1 MERMSGMKKAKRA
14 PMKVKSKKGSYIM
27 EAAIVLPMIILA
39 TITAILIIMFFYS
52 QMTEQCRLHTA
63 LRAEAGQLTGK
74 TAYAGHADDAA
85 DLQAE
90 IYADRNAMGGEVYGK
105 KYLVM
110 EHKGLLARKGSFVAE
125 GACHA
130 VDGVEYVRYCNMVK
144 GAAGIDE

>member
-1 MERMSGMKKAKRA
+1 
-14 PMKVKSKKGSYIM
+14 M

-63 LRAEAGQLTGK
+63 LRMEAGRLSEK
-74 TAYAGHADDAA
+74 TIYTAGADSSA
-85 DLQAE
+85 DLEAE
-90 IYADRNAMGGEVYGK
+90 IYIDSKAMGGEVYGK

-110 EHKGLLARKGSFVAE
+110 EHKGLLSRKGAFVVE
-125 GACHA
+125 GKCHA

-144 GAAGIDE
+144 GVVSGHEE